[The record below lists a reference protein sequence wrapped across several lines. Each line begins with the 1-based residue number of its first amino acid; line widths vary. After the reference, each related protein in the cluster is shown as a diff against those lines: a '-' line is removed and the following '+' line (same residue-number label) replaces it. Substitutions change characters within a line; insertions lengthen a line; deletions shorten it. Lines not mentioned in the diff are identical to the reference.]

1 MRANRGND
9 SCLHAGDDA
18 LIASNGVFRGR
29 ERGVRGGSKKGVRYN
44 WVDLP
49 IAKKTRSIIGISRYR
64 LLLNL
69 SKIRGKVII
78 FFRLDSRQ

>member
-18 LIASNGVFRGR
+18 LIASNAVFRDR

-64 LLLNL
+64 LLFL

-78 FFRLDSRQ
+78 FFRLDSRR